1 MDMPPFYSIRQDF
14 DTTSLAD
21 VAAAVRDEFSKF
33 DPADKIRPGQT
44 VAVGVASRGTHDLKI
59 LVTATVACLK
69 SMGLKPFVIP
79 AMGSHGGGTAEG
91 QTQVLAELDIT
102 QDAIDAPVVSNM
114 EVVSLGRVES
124 GAEVFFA
131 KDALDADHVVVINRV
146 KPHTA
151 FRSEVESGLCKILAV
166 GCGRQKGAAN
176 MHRYDLAKTIVPAAR
191 LIIQRASVLC
201 GLAVTE
207 NALGETHSLKLARPE
222 EFPDVDSEFLKTA
235 WTLLP
240 KLPVDDLDILLVDEM
255 GKNVSG
261 AGMDP
266 NVIGFW
272 RREGGERKPDYRI
285 LVVLDLTPHSHG
297 NATGIGMADLTTRRV
312 ADQIDWEAE
321 LAVVIGK
328 AGKRIPASKAL
339 DYVAGFSVM
348 NDVSGRQAQ
357 FSDGQWFRG
366 KSFDTFAPMGP
377 ALVTIDEIENLQN
390 LNVTARVN
398 GMVMQDGNS
407 ADMLFDIPTII
418 AFISQDITLMPGDI
432 ISTGTPSG
440 VGIFRDPPV
449 VLQPGN
455 VVECRIENIG
465 SIVNPVVAG

>member
-1 MDMPPFYSIRQDF
+1 MNIPPFYRVRQRF
-14 DTTSLAD
+14 DVTSLAD
-21 VAAAVRDEFSKF
+21 VTAAVRDAFAKF
-33 DPADKIRPGQT
+33 DPGDKIRPGQT
-44 VAVGVASRGTHDLKI
+44 VAVGVGSRGTHDLKI

-91 QTQVLAELDIT
+91 QRQVLAELGIT
-102 QDAIDAPVVSNM
+102 QDAVGAPVVSNM
-114 EVVSLGRVES
+114 DVVSMGRVES

-131 KDALDADHVVVINRV
+131 KDALDADHIVVINRI

-151 FRSEVESGLCKILAV
+151 FRAEVESGLCKILAV

-191 LIIQRASVLC
+191 LIMQQASILC

-207 NALGETHSLKLARPE
+207 NALGGTHSLKLARPA
-222 EFPDVDSEFLKTA
+222 EFPDVDRELLKTA

-272 RREGGERKPDYRI
+272 RREGGLRQPDFRI

-312 ADQIDWEAE
+312 VDSIDWEATYLNAFTSGVLRSARMPIPVANDRLAVEAALNRTPDPDGVRMARIVNTGE
-321 LAVVIGK
+321 LASFW
-328 AGKRIPASKAL
+328 ATTAL
-339 DYVAGFSVM
+339 LPEL
-348 NDVSGRQAQ
+348 R
-357 FSDGQWFRG
+357 
-366 KSFDTFAPMGP
+366 
-377 ALVTIDEIENLQN
+377 AL
-390 LNVTARVN
+390 
-398 GMVMQDGNS
+398 
-407 ADMLFDIPTII
+407 
-418 AFISQDITLMPGDI
+418 
-432 ISTGTPSG
+432 
-440 VGIFRDPPV
+440 
-449 VLQPGN
+449 
-455 VVECRIENIG
+455 ENIT
-465 SIVNPVVAG
+465 IEDAAVALNFSPDGRLLPMVG